1 MAPCCSASWPG
12 IWHGSVGNLYLYF
25 VFNQMDN
32 SHLLKSTESMN
43 KVVKSEDDIHVA
55 TDGQVGQERTKI
67 AKAGD
72 LLHWFGLL
80 GEQPGSRF

>member
-1 MAPCCSASWPG
+1 MAWICEKRDFCFG
-12 IWHGSVGNLYLYF
+12 QTG
-25 VFNQMDN
+25 QM

-72 LLHWFGLL
+72 LLHRFGLL